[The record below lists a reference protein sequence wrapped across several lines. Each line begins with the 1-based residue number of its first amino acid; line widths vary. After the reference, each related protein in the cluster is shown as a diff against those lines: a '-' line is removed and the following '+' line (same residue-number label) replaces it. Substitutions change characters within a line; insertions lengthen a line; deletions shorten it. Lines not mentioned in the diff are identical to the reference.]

1 MAVVGVA
8 CPLLAALGARGAVQ
22 PTDLVVNL
30 RTASPADQGP
40 RPWTI
45 ARRIAWLAL
54 VPALLV
60 IGVGAGVLRQQMH
73 STLYTS
79 MAHTLQDKHQRVA
92 ARLRLGAQG
101 TVIEPTTNADEFS
114 TIYSGWYWQAQVAQ
128 VAPGAG
134 PSPSSGS
141 SVDAVAA
148 GAGAGAA
155 LAPASAR
162 PAAAASGHAGGAQAA
177 EARRHGG
184 VRGLSRSL
192 WDAPAIV
199 SAGPVGPP
207 AWGLMAATGPLG
219 EPLIGW
225 QRATPVT
232 GLDRPVTLSVYG
244 PAEALRTSLQRID
257 RILLATTLALMLLLT
272 TLLAVQLRVGL
283 LPLRRFAQAVAA
295 QRQPDAAGQPA
306 LQDLRV
312 GADLAPLQQ
321 ELHALL
327 QQNTQ
332 VVARARAHAAD
343 LNHALK
349 RPLAVLTAS
358 ASQQPQLDSAV
369 VLQHARAMAQL
380 IDRYQARTW
389 SEASHARAATG
400 VVDVMACLRDM
411 LHAMRRLHAAQE
423 LDWRLQAPPSARWS
437 WRGDATDLE
446 EALGNLLD
454 NAGKWAA
461 STVAVGAQR
470 DGDALL
476 IQINDDG
483 PGMSAEQ
490 LQRAGQRGLRFDETV
505 AGQGLGVAIARQIAQ
520 AYGGALTL
528 ERSPTLKGLRASL
541 RLGGVLA

>member
-1 MAVVGVA
+1 MNFNTVPSA
-8 CPLLAALGARGAVQ
+8 
-22 PTDLVVNL
+22 DL
-30 RTASPADQGP
+30 GP

-54 VPALLV
+54 LPALLV

-73 STLYTS
+73 STLYES
-79 MAHTLQDKHQRVA
+79 MAQTLHDKHQRVA
-92 ARLRLGAQG
+92 ARLRLGALR
-101 TVIEPTTNADEFS
+101 TVIEPATNADEFS
-114 TIYSGWYWQAQVAQ
+114 TIYSGWYWQAQMAL
-128 VAPGAG
+128 GA
-134 PSPSSGS
+134 SPSAPMA
-141 SVDAVAA
+141 DLAVAA
-148 GAGAGAA
+148 PGGHASAA
-155 LAPASAR
+155 PGHAPAM
-162 PAAAASGHAGGAQAA
+162 AASPAEVGGRDDGPAPVG
-177 EARRHGG
+177 EARNHG

-192 WDAPAIV
+192 WDAPAIL
-199 SAGPVGPP
+199 SAGGVGP
-207 AWGLMAATGPLG
+207 AALGLMAGNGPLG

-225 QRATPVT
+225 QRATLVT
-232 GLDRPVTLSVYG
+232 GLNSPVTLSVYG

-295 QRQPDAAGQPA
+295 QRQPDQAGQPA
-306 LQDLRV
+306 IQDLRV

-358 ASQQPQLDSAV
+358 ASQLPQLDSEV

-400 VVDVMACLRDM
+400 VVDVMDCLRDM

-423 LDWRLQAPPSARWS
+423 LDWRLEAPPSARCL

-461 STVAVGAQR
+461 STVAVAAQR
-470 DGDALL
+470 DGAALL
-476 IQINDDG
+476 IQIDDDG

-505 AGQGLGVAIARQIAQ
+505 AGQGLGVGIARQIAQ
-520 AYGGALTL
+520 AYGGGLTL

-541 RLGGVLA
+541 RLGGVLD